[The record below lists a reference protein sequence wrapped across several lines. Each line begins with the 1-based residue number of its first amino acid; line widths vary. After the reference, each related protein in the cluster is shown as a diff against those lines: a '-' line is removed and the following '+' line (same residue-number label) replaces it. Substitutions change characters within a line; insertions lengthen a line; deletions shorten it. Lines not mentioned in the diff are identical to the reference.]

1 MIPIERIHFQ
11 VARSFPSRSI
21 QGNHG
26 PTMLLT
32 AFLVTRLLVIY
43 RRWSVLPVGWLCLL
57 WSESLTW
64 AQPDLTRL
72 PAGVPLYRDDVPP
85 GVIASMQLQRFPHLC
100 GYMQPVEL
108 QGPAGVQFALAHQGW
123 FADNTPQPL
132 RAALRVGAVYRFR
145 MVGLPNHPEAEL
157 FPTLEVIDRTYPPA
171 EREHRFPIPV
181 EIAETDIE
189 AALRGELVMRV
200 IYLEDGGASAE
211 PVSYAGGPQRVYDV
225 SLPEDALQTADAFGR
240 PLAILRIGSRV
251 PDQVEGSQAA
261 EFLYGSPPWL
271 PIKDIPR
278 GKTLSDIA
286 RPY

>member
-1 MIPIERIHFQ
+1 
-11 VARSFPSRSI
+11 
-21 QGNHG
+21 
-26 PTMLLT
+26 
-32 AFLVTRLLVIY
+32 
-43 RRWSVLPVGWLCLL
+43 
-57 WSESLTW
+57 
-64 AQPDLTRL
+64 
-72 PAGVPLYRDDVPP
+72 
-85 GVIASMQLQRFPHLC
+85 
-100 GYMQPVEL
+100 
-108 QGPAGVQFALAHQGW
+108 
-123 FADNTPQPL
+123 
-132 RAALRVGAVYRFR
+132 
-145 MVGLPNHPEAEL
+145 
-157 FPTLEVIDRTYPPA
+157 
-171 EREHRFPIPV
+171 
-181 EIAETDIE
+181 IE